1 MIDHISIGVRDLQRA
16 KRFYDAVLGALGYRL
31 LRTGQGTLGY
41 GDDDATFW
49 VVESPRP
56 ISPDKGSGLHICF
69 IAPSQAAVAAFHRS
83 AIAAGGGDNGPPGY
97 RPQYGPD
104 YYAAFV
110 IDPDGYRLE
119 AYFGPRG

>member
-1 MIDHISIGVRDLQRA
+1 MIDHISIGVRDLERA

-31 LRTGQGTLGY
+31 LRTEQGTLGY
-41 GDDDATFW
+41 GNDDATFW
-49 VVESPRP
+49 VVEAARP
-56 ISPDKGSGLHICF
+56 IPPDKDSGLHICF
-69 IAPSQAAVAAFHRS
+69 TAPSKAAVADFHRS
-83 AIAAGGGDNGPPGY
+83 AIAAGGEDNGPPGY
-97 RPQYGPD
+97 RPEYGPD